1 MVALTLPDIAGKIDD
16 PQKASGARY
25 IDWVEKYLTPT
36 YTLKNPHSGAAH
48 VFLNGG
54 DCYALRCA
62 FLHEGSDDVS
72 KQRAAQAL
80 EKFQF
85 VAPKAGMF
93 IHKNQVGK
101 KLQLQVDVFSR
112 DVVASVKTWQSQIPP
127 SDSVRLTRIKS
138 LAEIQTLTGTSFVI

>member
-25 IDWVEKYLTPT
+25 IDWVEKYLSPA
-36 YTLKNPHSGAAH
+36 YTNKIGFSGALH
-48 VFLNGG
+48 KFLSGG

-80 EKFQF
+80 EKFQL
-85 VAPKAGMF
+85 VAPRPRML
-93 IHKNQVGK
+93 IHKNQAGK
-101 KLQLQVDVFSR
+101 KLQLQVDVFCR
-112 DVVASVKTWQSQIPP
+112 DVVAAVKTWQSHIQLP
-127 SDSVRLTRIKS
+127 DATRLARLKA
-138 LAEIQTLTGTSFVI
+138 LAEIHILDTSFSI